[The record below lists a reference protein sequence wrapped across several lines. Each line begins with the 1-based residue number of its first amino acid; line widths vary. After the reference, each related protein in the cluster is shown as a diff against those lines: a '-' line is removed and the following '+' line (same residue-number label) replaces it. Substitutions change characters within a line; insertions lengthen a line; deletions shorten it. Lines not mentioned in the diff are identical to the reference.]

1 MCTPQFARTT
11 PKMWVGTKTR
21 TYKKCFQNLVCKENQ
36 HLPQVLHAQLNKTIQ
51 LHLDSP
57 NFLNLKQPQ
66 FYKQLV
72 SDYCH
77 GDQSHQR

>member
-11 PKMWVGTKTR
+11 PKMRVGTKTC
-21 TYKKCFQNLVCKENQ
+21 TYKKCFQNPVCKENQ

-51 LHLDSP
+51 LQLGSP
-57 NFLNLKQPQ
+57 NFLNLKQLQ
-66 FYKQLV
+66 FYKQRV